1 MRWLD
6 RRKIALIFV
15 GLFISGC
22 GATVKPVVKQINT
35 LAPGVVQTTIVG
47 EPMFEKGMLRLVPG
61 FVATTNYYLPEMDH
75 LVFPTVKKG
84 AVWVCSGTLQSGD
97 YLCSNPEIR
106 VENVVTD
113 TGARFS
119 GPLPTFII
127 KPWGE
132 FHGLYYAETPARV
145 SEQRNRLHGLFSP
158 IEVPLQD
165 SYKAQLIYNGKTDS
179 TLNLTYQE
187 FAGNMKEPAISEG
200 LRYEIT
206 SVNMINV
213 KNVMIEVLEATNS
226 SIKYIFKN

>member
-1 MRWLD
+1 MRLLGG
-6 RRKIALIFV
+6 RKIAAIFI
-15 GLFISGC
+15 GLLISGC

-35 LAPGVVQTTIVG
+35 LAPGVVQTTTVG

-61 FVATTNYYLPEMDH
+61 FVATANYYLPEMDH
-75 LVFPTVKKG
+75 LVFPTVKRG
-84 AVWVCSGTLQSGD
+84 AVWVCSGKLKSGD

-106 VENVVTD
+106 GENIVMD
-113 TGARFS
+113 TGAKFS

-132 FHGLYYAETPARV
+132 FHGLYYAETGRV
-145 SEQRNRLHGLFSP
+145 SEQQNRLHGLFLP

-187 FAGNMKEPAISEG
+187 FAGNMKEPAKSEG
-200 LRYEIT
+200 LSYEIT